1 MSTRMTG
8 DRLAAHH
15 EMKAKALGV
24 LEGLKGEDIHI
35 KALRDRLAIK
45 PDDVQAIRVLE
56 LALREARDDHHAA
69 QGKARG
75 WWRWAQP
82 VQQPLP
88 TPAAA
93 PDLAALTGLRAK
105 TVEALRERLQHARQ
119 KHANTG
125 YEAGD
130 YLAAL
135 LYEVAEVARG
145 MRDPGGDFTTEQI
158 VAYEFL
164 DAAVVALRA
173 YEAIS

>member
-1 MSTRMTG
+1 MSTRMKG
-8 DRLAAHH
+8 DRLAWHH

-45 PDDVQAIRVLE
+45 PDDGQAIRVLE
-56 LALREARDDHHAA
+56 LALREARDEHHAA

-88 TPAAA
+88 TPPPA
-93 PDLAALTGLRAK
+93 PSIEALTGLRAK
-105 TVEALRERLQHARQ
+105 TVQALEARLGYARQ
-119 KHANTG
+119 KHANAG

-135 LYEVAEVARG
+135 LSEVAEVARG

-158 VAYEFL
+158 VAYEYL
-164 DAAVVALRA
+164 DVAVVALRA
-173 YEAIS
+173 YEALA